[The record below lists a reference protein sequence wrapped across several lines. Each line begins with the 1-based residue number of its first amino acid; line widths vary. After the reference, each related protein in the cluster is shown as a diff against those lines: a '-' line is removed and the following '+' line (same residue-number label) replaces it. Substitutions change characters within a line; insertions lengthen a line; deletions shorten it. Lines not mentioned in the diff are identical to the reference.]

1 MISTSSLYLLNF
13 SYSELIV
20 IQFYRRSHVAK
31 QRKIFLMFFSSLILL
46 KRINHNT
53 WYPPSCITLFSK
65 FPPIMLTMLMNGKRV
80 QLLKNEISNVIE
92 QQDQECYCIQH
103 VIMGF

>member
-1 MISTSSLYLLNF
+1 
-13 SYSELIV
+13 
-20 IQFYRRSHVAK
+20 
-31 QRKIFLMFFSSLILL
+31 
-46 KRINHNT
+46 
-53 WYPPSCITLFSK
+53 
-65 FPPIMLTMLMNGKRV
+65 MLMNGKRV